1 MFSKDDKRLCAHS
14 SYPCF
19 YYYCDDRYLLNEKS
33 KIFKCAKGLIYDE
46 KVQHCVWAMP
56 WQTCT
61 LSEKTDLFKSTGQS
75 SSLNSKV
82 ISTRE
87 KPFNKTQLNVV
98 ETRPSIV
105 YTGNKKIGEKVSN
118 SLFESLAL
126 SLKLKDLPQNNPNL
140 DGLSPLPIENRF
152 DVMISSPNEK
162 RQIQA
167 KPEIQAVF
175 NGKKI
180 IGSKANNLNVKNMI
194 QVSDQVEYY
203 DSDFNVTIDSTDEE
217 QDGMEFDEQAESNS
231 DQYAYIVVPIK
242 ISKNRKLPDLLN
254 PSATSHRDSNKKKN
268 KNNKIMKETK
278 NLEGKIIKHLY

>member
-1 MFSKDDKRLCAHS
+1 
-14 SYPCF
+14 
-19 YYYCDDRYLLNEKS
+19 
-33 KIFKCAKGLIYDE
+33 
-46 KVQHCVWAMP
+46 MP

-75 SSLNSKV
+75 SSVNSKV
-82 ISTRE
+82 ISTRD

-105 YTGNKKIGEKVSN
+105 YTGNKKIAEKVSN

-126 SLKLKDLPQNNPNL
+126 SLKLKDLPQSNL
-140 DGLSPLPIENRF
+140 NGLSSLPIENRF

-167 KPEIQAVF
+167 KPEIEAVF

-180 IGSKANNLNVKNMI
+180 VATSSKANNLNVKNMI

-203 DSDFNVTIDSTDEE
+203 DSDFNVTIDSADEE
-217 QDGMEFDEQAESNS
+217 QDGVEFDEQAESNS

-278 NLEGKIIKHLY
+278 NLEGKIINIFIETT